1 MPVPKIIVTIA
12 EQNVKYISQFYEA
25 GMDIARFNLKYE
37 VKREHVNL
45 CRVTE
50 FDTPKGFG
58 PDDVSKISYLGE
70 PDYLA
75 ISFCENVDDIEK
87 AREKVHSRIIA
98 KIESR
103 EGIQKIYELS
113 KAADGIMIARGDLLK
128 NFRLELP
135 RIEDGIQAIAAL
147 LGKEVW
153 VATGLLPS
161 GTSKDITASE
171 LYYIACRAK
180 CADAFLLSDEV
191 IFEKNPVRVVRN
203 LRNILEMYA

>member
-1 MPVPKIIVTIA
+1 MPKIIVTIA
-12 EQNVKYISQFYEA
+12 EQNVEFISQFYEA

-58 PDDVSKISYLGE
+58 PDDVSKISELGE

-75 ISFCENVDDIEK
+75 ISFCENVNDIEK
-87 AREKVHSRIIA
+87 ARKNLHSRIIA

-103 EGIQKIYELS
+103 EGIEKIYELS
-113 KAADGIMIARGDLLK
+113 NAADGIMIARGDLLK

-135 RIEDGIQAIAAL
+135 RIEDGIRAIASL

-153 VATGLLPS
+153 IATGLLPS
-161 GTSKDITASE
+161 GTRKEITASE
-171 LYYIACRAK
+171 LYYIAYRAK
-180 CADAFLLSDEV
+180 HADAFLLSDEV
-191 IFEKNPVRVVRN
+191 IFEKNPVHVVRN

>member
-1 MPVPKIIVTIA
+1 MSRPKIIVTIA
-12 EQNVKYISQFYEA
+12 EQNVKYISEFCEA

-50 FDTPKGFG
+50 FDTTKGFG
-58 PDDVSKISYLGE
+58 PDDASKISYLGE
-70 PDYLA
+70 PDYLG
-75 ISFCENVDDIEK
+75 ISFCENVNDIEK
-87 AREKVHSRIIA
+87 ARKNFHSRIIA

-113 KAADGIMIARGDLLK
+113 NAADGIMIARGDLLK
-128 NFRLELP
+128 SFRLELP
-135 RIEDGIQAIAAL
+135 RIEDGIKSIASL

-153 VATGLLPS
+153 VATGLLQY
-161 GTSKDITASE
+161 GARKDVTASE
-171 LYYIACRAK
+171 LYYIAHRAK
-180 CADAFLLSDEV
+180 HADAFLLSDEV
-191 IFEKNPVRVVRN
+191 IFEKNPVHIVRN

>member
-1 MPVPKIIVTIA
+1 MPIPKIIVTIA
-12 EQNVKYISQFYEA
+12 EQNVKYISEFYEA

-58 PDDVSKISYLGE
+58 PDDLSKISELGE

-75 ISFCENVDDIEK
+75 ISLCESVNDIEK
-87 AREKVHSRIIA
+87 ARRSLHSRIIA
-98 KIESR
+98 KIETR

-113 KAADGIMIARGDLLK
+113 KAADGIMIARGHLLA

-135 RIEDGIQAIAAL
+135 RIEDGIKSIASM

-153 VATGLLPS
+153 IATGLLPS
-161 GTSKDITASE
+161 ATRKDISASE
-171 LYYIACRAK
+171 LYYLAYRAK
-180 CADAFLLSDEV
+180 QADAFLLSDEV
-191 IFEKNPVRVVRN
+191 VLEKNPVHIVRN
-203 LRNILEMYA
+203 LRNILAMYA